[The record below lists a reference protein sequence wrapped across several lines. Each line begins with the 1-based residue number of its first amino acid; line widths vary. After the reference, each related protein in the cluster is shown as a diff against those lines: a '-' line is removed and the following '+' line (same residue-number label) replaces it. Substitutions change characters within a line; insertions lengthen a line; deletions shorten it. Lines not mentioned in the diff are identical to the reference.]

1 MRSPLMGAAA
11 NMLAGSGGLLLC
23 ALALGEFGRFQPSAV
38 SARSALA
45 LVYLALVGAV
55 IGFTAFFWLV
65 RHTTPAKATTYAYV
79 NPLVAIGLGWA
90 LAGEPVTARVLLAAA
105 VILAGVV
112 MITALPALRAW
123 RSSRAATV

>member
-1 MRSPLMGAAA
+1 
-11 NMLAGSGGLLLC
+11 
-23 ALALGEFGRFQPSAV
+23 V

-123 RSSRAATV
+123 RSSRAATA